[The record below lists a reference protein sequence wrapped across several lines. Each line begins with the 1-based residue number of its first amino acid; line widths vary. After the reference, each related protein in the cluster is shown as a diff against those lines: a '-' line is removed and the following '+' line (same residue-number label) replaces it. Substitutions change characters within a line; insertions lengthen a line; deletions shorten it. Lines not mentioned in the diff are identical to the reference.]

1 MASFG
6 HCTSHARQTRHA
18 STLTGC
24 DLASFISNTLVGHE
38 SLHVPQPSHL
48 LWSILIS
55 TILGLSPFDETY
67 QN

>member
-18 STLTGC
+18 SMLTAC
-24 DLASFISNTLVGHE
+24 DLASFISKTLVGQV

-48 LWSILIS
+48 LWSILTS
-55 TILGLSPFDETY
+55 TIFGLSPYDEVY